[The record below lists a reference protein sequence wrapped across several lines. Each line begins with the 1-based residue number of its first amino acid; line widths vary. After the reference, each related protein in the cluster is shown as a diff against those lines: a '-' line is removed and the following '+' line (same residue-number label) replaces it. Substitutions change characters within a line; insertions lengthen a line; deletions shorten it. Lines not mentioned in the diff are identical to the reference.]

1 MPAVKDDND
10 IMLLYSIAD
19 RGKGQLLLDE
29 LKKRGIRNHFI
40 ALGTGTA
47 TSEMMDIIGLG
58 TSEKDLIIS
67 FGLRG
72 QTERFVQEV
81 SGSIDHIGRGRGIIM
96 LIPILAIGKLAATI
110 LQKQAGRFNMA
121 GGEEKANETVQS
133 GSVKRSLVLIAVNAG
148 YTEDVMAV
156 ARKAGATGGTVIRGR
171 LAGTEDL
178 MQQFGINL
186 SRERELLTI
195 LAAED
200 VLDDILQSVN
210 TQYGLRSKAQ
220 GIVFAVPVEKA
231 FKI

>member
-1 MPAVKDDND
+1 
-10 IMLLYSIAD
+10 
-19 RGKGQLLLDE
+19 
-29 LKKRGIRNHFI
+29 
-40 ALGTGTA
+40 
-47 TSEMMDIIGLG
+47 MMDIIGLG
-58 TSEKDLIIS
+58 TSEKDLILS

-72 QTERFVQEV
+72 QTERFVREV
-81 SGSIDHIGRGRGIIM
+81 AGSIDHIGRGRGIIM
-96 LIPILAIGKLAATI
+96 LVPLNAIGTLAATI
-110 LQKQAGRFNMA
+110 LQKQAGRFSMDA
-121 GGEEKANETVQS
+121 SKEKTKRTSEASEGAQAAEQRDKGASLEAPGS
-133 GSVKRSLVLIAVNAG
+133 GVKRSLILIAVNAG
-148 YTEDVMAV
+148 YTEEVMAV

-200 VLDDILQSVN
+200 VLDDILQAVN
-210 TQYGLRSKAQ
+210 GQYGLRSKAQ